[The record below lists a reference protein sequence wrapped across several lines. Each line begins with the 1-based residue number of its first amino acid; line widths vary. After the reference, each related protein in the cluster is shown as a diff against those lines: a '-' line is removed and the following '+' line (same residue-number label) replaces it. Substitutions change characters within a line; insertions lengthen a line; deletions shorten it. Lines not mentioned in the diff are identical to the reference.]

1 MPPTPNFDNSP
12 TQVKSRTSNFTIAE
26 DKAICSAFI
35 NVSKDP
41 IVGVNQSSEAY
52 WDRVHKF
59 LYSNTPV
66 ERQRPPQ
73 SIWKRWGTIQKDTAR
88 FVATKLNK
96 TGKIN
101 PIEDA
106 KKQYHALVG
115 KPFAFMHCWESL
127 RGQRKWL
134 DLVGAKGKDAD
145 NNGEESA
152 PDLVD
157 LGFPEE
163 DANDSRPIGRDS
175 AKKRRSSELQSSS
188 TASAYVEVLQ
198 KMTDHKGKQI
208 VAEVEWATAFN
219 DREDRKL
226 TLEEKKRE
234 DGIMKMDLS
243 ALDPYQR
250 RYFRREI
257 KAILARTRADDDQQE
272 MDDDFGA

>member
-1 MPPTPNFDNSP
+1 
-12 TQVKSRTSNFTIAE
+12 
-26 DKAICSAFI
+26 
-35 NVSKDP
+35 
-41 IVGVNQSSEAY
+41 
-52 WDRVHKF
+52 
-59 LYSNTPV
+59 
-66 ERQRPPQ
+66 
-73 SIWKRWGTIQKDTAR
+73 
-88 FVATKLNK
+88 
-96 TGKIN
+96 
-101 PIEDA
+101 
-106 KKQYHALVG
+106 
-115 KPFAFMHCWESL
+115 
-127 RGQRKWL
+127 
-134 DLVGAKGKDAD
+134 VGAKGKDAD
-145 NNGEESA
+145 NNGEEST

-163 DANDSRPIGRDS
+163 DANDSRPIGRDF

-208 VAEVEWATAFN
+208 VAEVEWANAFN

-250 RYFRREI
+250 RYFRWEI
-257 KAILARTRADDDQQE
+257 KAILARTRADDDEQE